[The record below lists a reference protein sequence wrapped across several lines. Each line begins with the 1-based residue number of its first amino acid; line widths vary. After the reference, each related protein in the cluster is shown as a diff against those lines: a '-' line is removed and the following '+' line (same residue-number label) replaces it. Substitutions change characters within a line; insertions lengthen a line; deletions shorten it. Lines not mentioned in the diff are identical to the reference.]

1 VVVILKNRL
10 DMKSLKVKLWAYFVL
25 FAATIMTILWLLQIV
40 FLNTYY
46 KSMKTNE
53 IKKIGDNLVV
63 EYGKDDFEDIIYR
76 VSFSRGIII
85 QILDE
90 DGIPIF
96 PTNTFREN
104 RPPRFNPV
112 NSTKVFI
119 DRLINDSQGKILYTI
134 EDPRLGRP
142 TIVYGA
148 VLQEDNGKHLYL
160 YINGPL
166 DPVDSTTSVL
176 KNQLII
182 VTILSLLLALGLSFI
197 IASKISKPITQ
208 VTNAASVLAKGN
220 YNIVFEKGDY
230 TEIDNLVA
238 TLNYTTT
245 ELSKIEE
252 LRRDLIANVSHDLRT
267 PLTLIKSYAEMI
279 RDISGNNSEKRQ
291 SHVNVIIDESDR
303 LTRLVNDILDLSKI
317 EANLSQ
323 MDHEEF
329 NIVRTTKDILKRFLI
344 LEEKEGFTF
353 ILNCDDEVKVYGD
366 EKKIEQV
373 IYNLISNAVN
383 FTGDDKLV
391 FINIKNVGDFVRYEV
406 RDTGKGIPEEELN
419 HIWDRYY
426 MVGRNHKRAVIGT
439 GLGLSIVKNILTAH
453 NSDFG
458 VESHTNQGTTF
469 WFQLKANK

>member
-1 VVVILKNRL
+1 MKNRL
-10 DMKSLKVKLWAYFVL
+10 DVNSLKFKLWTYFVL

-53 IKKIGDNLVV
+53 IKKIGDSLVV
-63 EYGKDDFEDIIYR
+63 EYGKDDFEDIIYTI
-76 VSFSRGIII
+76 SFSKGLII
-85 QILDE
+85 QILNE
-90 DGIPIF
+90 DGVPIF
-96 PTNTFREN
+96 PMNTSFDP
-104 RPPRFNPV
+104 RPPKFDFMESR
-112 NSTKVFI
+112 KFI
-119 DRLINDSQGKILYTI
+119 DKLEKEDQEKILYTT
-134 EDPRLGRP
+134 EDFRLGRP

-148 VLQEDNGKHLYL
+148 VLQGQNGENLYL
-160 YINGPL
+160 YINGLL
-166 DPVDSTTSVL
+166 DPIDSTTFVL

-182 VTILSLLLALGLSFI
+182 VTIISLLLSLGLSFI

-230 TEIDNLVA
+230 TEIDNLVS
-238 TLNYTTT
+238 TLNYTTK
-245 ELSKIEE
+245 ELSKVEE
-252 LRRDLIANVSHDLRT
+252 LRRELISNVSHDLRT

-279 RDISGNNSEKRQ
+279 RDISGDNPEKRK

-303 LTRLVNDILDLSKI
+303 LTTLVNDILDLSKV

-323 MDHEEF
+323 MNHEEF
-329 NIVRTTKDILKRFLI
+329 DVVGTTKDILKRFLI

-353 ILNCDDEVKVYGD
+353 ILNCDDEVKVCGD

-383 FTGDDKLV
+383 FTGDDKSV
-391 FINIKNVGDFVRYEV
+391 FINIKDVGSYIKYEV
-406 RDTGKGIPEEELN
+406 KDTGKGIPKEELD

-426 MVGRNHKRAVIGT
+426 MVGKNHKRAVIGT
-439 GLGLSIVKNILTAH
+439 GLGLSIVKNILMAH

-458 VESHTNQGTTF
+458 VESYTNQGTIF

>member
-1 VVVILKNRL
+1 MVVILKNKL
-10 DMKSLKVKLWAYFVL
+10 DMKSLKVKLWTYFVL

-53 IKKIGDNLVV
+53 IKKIGDSLVV
-63 EYGKDDFEDIIYR
+63 EYGKDDFEDIIYTT
-76 VSFSRGIII
+76 SFSKGVII
-85 QILDE
+85 QILNE
-90 DGIPIF
+90 DGVSIF
-96 PTNTFREN
+96 PMNTSFDP
-104 RPPRFNPV
+104 RPPKFNFMD
-112 NSTKVFI
+112 SRKFI
-119 DRLINDSQGKILYTI
+119 DKLKKENQEKILYTT

-148 VLQEDNGKHLYL
+148 VLQGQNGENLYL
-160 YINGPL
+160 YINGLL
-166 DPVDSTTSVL
+166 DPIDSTTFVL

-208 VTNAASVLAKGN
+208 VTNAASFLAKGN

-303 LTRLVNDILDLSKI
+303 LTRLVNDILDLSKT

-329 NIVRTTKDILKRFLI
+329 DIVRITKDILRRFLI

-353 ILNCDDEVKVYGD
+353 ILNCDDEVKVLGD

-383 FTGDDKLV
+383 FTGDDKSV
-391 FINIKNVGDFVRYEV
+391 FIDIKKLDGFVKYEV
-406 RDTGKGIPEEELN
+406 RDTGKGIPKEELN

-439 GLGLSIVKNILTAH
+439 GLGLSIVKNILMAH

-458 VESHTNQGTTF
+458 VESSINYGTIF
-469 WFQLKANK
+469 WFQLRIR

>member
-1 VVVILKNRL
+1 MKNKL
-10 DMKSLKVKLWAYFVL
+10 DMKSLKVKLWTYFIL

-53 IKKIGDNLVV
+53 IKKIGDSLVV
-63 EYGKDDFEDIIYR
+63 EYGKDDFEDIIYTI
-76 VSFSRGIII
+76 SFSRGVII
-85 QILDE
+85 QILNE

-96 PTNTFREN
+96 PMNTSFN
-104 RPPRFNPV
+104 PRPPKFN
-112 NSTKVFI
+112 SMDSRKFI
-119 DRLINDSQGKILYTI
+119 DKLENDNQGKILYTI

-148 VLQEDNGKHLYL
+148 VLQGEDGENLYL
-160 YINGPL
+160 YINGLL
-166 DPVDSTTSVL
+166 DPIDSTTFVL

-182 VTILSLLLALGLSFI
+182 VTIISLLLALGLSFI

-220 YNIVFEKGDY
+220 YDVVFEKGDY
-230 TEIDNLVA
+230 TEIDDLVA

-245 ELSKIEE
+245 ELSKIEG

-279 RDISGNNSEKRQ
+279 RDISGNNPEKRQ
-291 SHVNVIIDESDR
+291 SHVDVIIDESDR

-317 EANLSQ
+317 EADLNQ
-323 MDHEEF
+323 IDYKEF
-329 NIVRTTKDILKRFLI
+329 NIVRTTKEILKRFLI
-344 LEEKEGFTF
+344 LEEKDGFIF
-353 ILNCDDEVKVYGD
+353 RLNCNDEIKVYGD

-373 IYNLISNAVN
+373 IYNLIGNAVN
-383 FTGDDKLV
+383 FTGDNKLV
-391 FINIKNVGDFVRYEV
+391 FINIKNVGDFVKYEV
-406 RDTGKGIPEEELN
+406 KDTGKGIPEEELN

-426 MVGRNHKRAVIGT
+426 MVGKTHKRAVIGT

-458 VESHTNQGTTF
+458 VESHVNQGTIF
-469 WFQLKANK
+469 WFQLKTNK